1 MGKPIKG
8 RKGEVVSIITWRKWR
23 DGLEL
28 ASQALLRCP
37 ALSAAAGPPCQ
48 SPTSCEGVGMAN
60 SRKIAKAIFLIE
72 WHPPQAALRRRC
84 PARGFGVDVG
94 TAHTERGKGRRCPV
108 PATKHKTGG
117 AGLGPGESSEGRSD
131 AAWLAGETAGY
142 PAKVPFRRPLVWRFC
157 QKGRIV
163 LDIRW
168 KKGYSKEE
176 FWQEANGKA
185 RMLSQVERDR
195 CFENST

>member
-1 MGKPIKG
+1 M
-8 RKGEVVSIITWRKWR
+8 VSIITWRKWR

-94 TAHTERGKGRRCPV
+94 EHTGERRRGGVAHPFPQVPERAV
-108 PATKHKTGG
+108 
-117 AGLGPGESSEGRSD
+117 
-131 AAWLAGETAGY
+131 
-142 PAKVPFRRPLVWRFC
+142 LVWRCGEIIRAKRRSNSHWYNLALPSDLLNVHSGQQFLFRQGC
-157 QKGRIV
+157 GKLLEKVPVGR
-163 LDIRW
+163 
-168 KKGYSKEE
+168 
-176 FWQEANGKA
+176 
-185 RMLSQVERDR
+185 
-195 CFENST
+195 

>member
-1 MGKPIKG
+1 MNLLRKPSCGARLCLRRQG
-8 RKGEVVSIITWRKWR
+8 RLANRRPAAK
-23 DGLEL
+23 EL
-28 ASQALLRCP
+28 AWPTPGRLQRQSSSLNGIRHRRRFGGDARQAVWEWMLEQIT
-37 ALSAAAGPPCQ
+37 G
-48 SPTSCEGVGMAN
+48 
-60 SRKIAKAIFLIE
+60 SRE
-72 WHPPQAALRRRC
+72 RAALPGSRHKTQNRRR
-84 PARGFGVDVG
+84 RF
-94 TAHTERGKGRRCPV
+94 
-108 PATKHKTGG
+108 
-117 AGLGPGESSEGRSD
+117 GPGESSEGRRD

-168 KKGYSKEE
+168 KTGYSKKE

-185 RMLSQVERDR
+185 QMLSQVEMDQ

>member
-1 MGKPIKG
+1 MGKGRGQSRPFSCSKG
-8 RKGEVVSIITWRKWR
+8 RGA
-23 DGLEL
+23 
-28 ASQALLRCP
+28 ASQATKSSPNFWGPREGKKRTPPGKAEKGGIGCVLGAGGDGGRTWPLLRVLLPGGERP
-37 ALSAAAGPPCQ
+37 APSEGAAE
-48 SPTSCEGVGMAN
+48 T
-60 SRKIAKAIFLIE
+60 
-72 WHPPQAALRRRC
+72 
-84 PARGFGVDVG
+84 G
-94 TAHTERGKGRRCPV
+94 TRWEAGKGRRCPV

-185 RMLSQVERDR
+185 RMLSQVERDQ